1 MSLPG
6 ALGDGSSQRARRRC
20 ANAGSTSARAPN
32 HADRRFPRKTTPSAQ
47 ACISAPTACPDR
59 RREVNALTYLYGYF
73 TRLLAAGRREEGQTM
88 AEYGVILAVITVAI
102 IAVLVL
108 LSDGIR
114 NNLQA
119 VVDALS

>member
-1 MSLPG
+1 M
-6 ALGDGSSQRARRRC
+6 
-20 ANAGSTSARAPN
+20 
-32 HADRRFPRKTTPSAQ
+32 
-47 ACISAPTACPDR
+47 
-59 RREVNALTYLYGYF
+59 TYINGF
-73 TRLLAAGRREEGQTM
+73 IARLLAAGRREEGQTM

-119 VVDALS
+119 VVDVLS

>member
-1 MSLPG
+1 MVRHRERDGG
-6 ALGDGSSQRARRRC
+6 ARTPAAQAL
-20 ANAGSTSARAPN
+20 APN

-47 ACISAPTACPDR
+47 ACISAPTACADE

-102 IAVLVL
+102 IAVLVF

>member
-1 MSLPG
+1 MSVHAADFSS
-6 ALGDGSSQRARRRC
+6 ALRPPPIFGQHTRSGRAR
-20 ANAGSTSARAPN
+20 
-32 HADRRFPRKTTPSAQ
+32 
-47 ACISAPTACPDR
+47 IE

-119 VVDALS
+119 VVDVLS

>member
-1 MSLPG
+1 M
-6 ALGDGSSQRARRRC
+6 
-20 ANAGSTSARAPN
+20 
-32 HADRRFPRKTTPSAQ
+32 
-47 ACISAPTACPDR
+47 
-59 RREVNALTYLYGYF
+59 TYINGYI
-73 TRLLAAGRREEGQTM
+73 TRLLAGGRREEGQTM